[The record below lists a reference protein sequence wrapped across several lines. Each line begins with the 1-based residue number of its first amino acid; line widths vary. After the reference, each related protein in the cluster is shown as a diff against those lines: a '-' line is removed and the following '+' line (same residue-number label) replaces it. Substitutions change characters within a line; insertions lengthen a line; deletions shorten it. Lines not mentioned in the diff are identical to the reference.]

1 MLHSVNQSSL
11 HVCAGVDWFLNSPF
25 AVPGPVANV
34 NTSRMSD
41 EVVLVNWS
49 APEEPNG
56 ILQQYILVYRIYDP
70 VSEDMEI
77 NVSVPNTS
85 SEIPGLCESC
95 TQPSAYCVGVLCMH
109 IYPTVSTCM
118 VCCH

>member
-1 MLHSVNQSSL
+1 M
-11 HVCAGVDWFLNSPF
+11 
-25 AVPGPVANV
+25 PGPVANV

-56 ILQQYILVYRIYDP
+56 ILQQYILVYREYNRSA
-70 VSEDMEI
+70 SEDMEI

-109 IYPTVSTCM
+109 IYPTVNTWFVVIST
-118 VCCH
+118 V

>member
-1 MLHSVNQSSL
+1 MLHSVNQSSP
-11 HVCAGVDWFLNSPF
+11 HMCAGVDWFLNSPF

-56 ILQQYILVYRIYDP
+56 ILQHYVLVYREYDRSA
-70 VSEDMEI
+70 SEDMEI
-77 NVSVPNTS
+77 NVFVPNTS
-85 SEIPGLCESC
+85 FGIPGLCESC
-95 TQPSAYCVGVLCMH
+95 TQPSAY
-109 IYPTVSTCM
+109 
-118 VCCH
+118 